1 MPAAYRFAV
10 RRPLVLLAVP
20 LALAAAS
27 DVAAKKPKPR
37 PKPKPAV
44 IHLSAPKVGV
54 YGRTVT
60 LRGRIVPA
68 APNGRIRI
76 SLGGRVFTHAIA
88 GKRGAFKATIPLRS
102 RGPYRAG
109 YYKTTS
115 KQVYVRIRPRLEAS
129 LVGERLVGSPLA
141 LYAALHPVGSGGL
154 RVEVFRDGK
163 KTYAASYRRQ
173 VRLKVGTSSF
183 DDIRIR
189 VRAIPR
195 KGYAAVSPETLHAKL
210 VPPQLHYGASGTAV
224 TELLR
229 RLRAIRIVTP
239 STSTFG
245 SEVLDSVYAFQK
257 LRYLERDGVVG
268 PKFWASLAH
277 ATVPGPRYSSPS
289 DHIEVDKGRQI
300 LFVVRGGKVAL
311 ILPVSTAGI
320 AGYSTPEGQ
329 FAIYDKRS
337 GFDPSPLG
345 TLYQPM
351 YFYGGYAIHG
361 NPSVP
366 PYPASHG
373 CIRIPMWIAD
383 YMFNTNGY
391 GETVYVYS

>member
-1 MPAAYRFAV
+1 V
-10 RRPLVLLAVP
+10 RRALALLVVP
-20 LALAAAS
+20 LALAAVT

-37 PKPKPAV
+37 PKPRPAV
-44 IHLSAPKVGV
+44 IHLSAPKAGV
-54 YGRTVT
+54 YGKALT

-76 SLGGRVFTHAIA
+76 SLGGRVFTHAVA
-88 GKRGAFKATIPLRS
+88 GRNGAFKVTLPLRS

-109 YYKTTS
+109 FYETVS
-115 KQVYVRIRPRLEAS
+115 PQVFVTIRPRLEAS

-141 LYAALHPVGSGGL
+141 LYASLHPRTAGAL
-154 RVEVFRDGK
+154 RVEVFRDGR
-163 KTYAASYRRQ
+163 KTYAASYRRG
-173 VRLKVGTSSF
+173 VRLRLGTSSF
-183 DDIRIR
+183 DDIRIH

-195 KGYAAVSPETLHAKL
+195 KGYAGVSPETLRAKL
-210 VPPQLHYGASGTAV
+210 VPPLLHYGASGAAV
-224 TELLR
+224 TELLG
-229 RLRAIRIVTP
+229 RLRALHIAVP

-245 SEVLDSVYAFQK
+245 AEVLDSVYAFQK
-257 LRYLERDGVVG
+257 LRYLSRDGVVG
-268 PKFWASLAH
+268 PRFWASLAH
-277 ATVPGPRYSSPS
+277 ATIPAPRFATPS
-289 DHIEVDKGRQI
+289 DHLEVDKGRQI
-300 LFVVRGGKVAL
+300 LLVVRGGKVAL

-320 AGYSTPEGQ
+320 SGYYTPEGT
-329 FAIYDKRS
+329 FSIYDKRS
-337 GFDPSPLG
+337 GFDSSPLG

-373 CIRIPMWIAD
+373 CVRIPMWMAD